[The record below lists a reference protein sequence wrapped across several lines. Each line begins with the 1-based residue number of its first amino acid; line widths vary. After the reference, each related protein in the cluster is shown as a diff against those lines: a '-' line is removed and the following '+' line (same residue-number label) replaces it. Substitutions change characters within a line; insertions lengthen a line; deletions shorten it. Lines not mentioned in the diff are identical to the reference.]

1 MQNNETALQ
10 IIKLETQLQ
19 QVSEQVKA
27 QIEFYNQTKASV
39 QALKQKLKDETTG
52 KISEDITIGNNTLH
66 ISIHDSNRVSVDFP
80 EKVPKEYTTK
90 TKVSGVYLGPD
101 GEFYT
106 DKPNEKLISNIY
118 KTSGVLPDGC
128 SAKSTRS
135 ISLKFNGETL

>member
-10 IIKLETQLQ
+10 IIKLETELQ

-27 QIEFYNQTKASV
+27 QIDFYNQTKASI

-52 KISEDITIGNNTLH
+52 KISEDVKVGENTLH

-80 EKVPKEYTTK
+80 EKVPKEFTTQ
-90 TKVSGVYLGPD
+90 TKVDGVYLGPD
-101 GEFYT
+101 GEFYK
-106 DKPNEKLISNIY
+106 DEPNTTLISNMY
-118 KTSGVLPDGC
+118 KSGADLPDGC
-128 SAKSTRS
+128 SVKTSRS